1 MNKQKWEKMMVEVEE
16 VETTL
21 DFSKMTD
28 KELMQKFNYWKET
41 AEHRMRAFATKYQGT
56 ASEDKAWKDYQL
68 ADTNAQSTYLEMNEG
83 GL

>member
-1 MNKQKWEKMMVEVEE
+1 MNKQKWEKMMVEVEK

-28 KELMQKFNYWKET
+28 KELVQEFGYWKET
-41 AEHRMRAFATKYQGT
+41 AKHRMNIFAKYYGT
-56 ASEDKAWKDYQL
+56 DLENRTYKDWQV
-68 ADTNAQSTYLEMNEG
+68 ADTNAQAACIEMNER